1 VPKQIDKIKIELYKD
16 ARLRGASIKGAMLKA
31 GYKPST
37 AHHSSTEGVVKRCE
51 PELQAM
57 VKASDISVDWV
68 LNRLNTELK
77 STDAK
82 ASDRIRICELLGKYL
97 NMFKDNQVTQV
108 SVFTGDMVKDLP
120 PIDITQEV
128 NPSQGSNDATSSNSK
143 G

>member
-1 VPKQIDKIKIELYKD
+1 MPKQIDKLKKLKYKE
-16 ARLRGASIKGAMLKA
+16 ARLQGYSIKGSMLKA
-31 GYKPST
+31 GYSPAT
-37 AHHSSTEGVVKRCE
+37 AHLSSTEGIVKQCE
-51 PELQAM
+51 PELEAM

-108 SVFTGDMVKDLP
+108 SIFQGLSDKDLP
-120 PIDITQEV
+120 PIDISQEV
-128 NPSQGSNDATSSNSK
+128 KTEEPNP
-143 G
+143 